1 MTPGVGKI
9 AVGQP
14 ALDDAAPS
22 DERPAAS
29 AALASDP
36 DSGQVPGKPPAGASP
51 AASSLSAAPDDGA
64 AGANPDI
71 PPKSSKVDAIVEP
84 TPEAPA
90 AQSDGAVVQVSAQ
103 KSESAAKSIYRGL
116 RVKFPAIFGKLHPN
130 IQRADL
136 GDKGVYYRVRVGP
149 FALADAKK
157 ICGNYKAAGGDC
169 VIARP

>member
-1 MTPGVGKI
+1 M
-9 AVGQP
+9 
-14 ALDDAAPS
+14 DDAAPS
-22 DERPAAS
+22 DERPAAG

-64 AGANPDI
+64 AGANPDM
-71 PPKSSKVDAIVEP
+71 PKKSSKVDAVVEP
-84 TPEAPA
+84 TPESPA
-90 AQSDGAVVQVSAQ
+90 AQSDGAFVQVSAQ

-116 RVKFPAIFGKLHPN
+116 RVKFKAIFGKLHPN
-130 IQRADL
+130 TQRADL

-157 ICGNYKAAGGDC
+157 ICGNYKAAGSDC